1 MLRNRSTFY
10 LKHIICLFSLKTSR
24 KLRFSG
30 VSRYNRVKLLH
41 LKMHTVPVKYS
52 EDPQCKEQSIY
63 ALRLIPYIFLAKE
76 RFKAQFIFKIKCI
89 SSLTSGFS
97 TNTTRVF
104 HVEKTISFP
113 QNFHTR
119 KLGEITVFYAVQV
132 LITVIFS
139 ILSTNFAGII
149 SRNL

>member
-1 MLRNRSTFY
+1 MQFLWN
-10 LKHIICLFSLKTSR
+10 I
-24 KLRFSG
+24 
-30 VSRYNRVKLLH
+30 VKIPSA
-41 LKMHTVPVKYS
+41 KK
-52 EDPQCKEQSIY
+52 QSIY

-76 RFKAQFIFKIKCI
+76 RFKAQLISKMKCI
-89 SSLTSGFS
+89 SSLTSGFP
-97 TNTTRVF
+97 TNTPRVF

-132 LITVIFS
+132 LITIIFS